1 MDQTYIKIATANF
14 DQPIVGLPQSVAD
27 RSFSKLARSTFAT
40 AKNRDE
46 LLAAFTLLQH
56 RYQQAGLAS
65 CDQGQ
70 LRIMPHHFSQA
81 SQVFV
86 AKTSGR
92 VTGTVTLVGESDDL
106 LPMFR
111 TYPELAWQVGRRYGR
126 IGEVTSLAV
135 CPCKSKPIAT
145 FLGLTRLLTFYARH
159 QGLDQLVAIV
169 HPRHAKFYQFA
180 MGFKIIGEVK
190 ECNSVGGKPGVAVLG
205 SVNDRHCYRKPWRD
219 VFFEGKFKEHDF
231 SSRPMSNT
239 DVKYFFD
246 LMQQPK

>member
-65 CDQGQ
+65 CDQGE

-106 LPMFR
+106 LPIFR

-135 CPCKSKPIAT
+135 SSEQSGHGSL

-159 QGLDQLVAIV
+159 QGLDHLSRYCS
-169 HPRHAKFYQFA
+169 P
-180 MGFKIIGEVK
+180 
-190 ECNSVGGKPGVAVLG
+190 
-205 SVNDRHCYRKPWRD
+205 
-219 VFFEGKFKEHDF
+219 
-231 SSRPMSNT
+231 SSR
-239 DVKYFFD
+239 
-246 LMQQPK
+246 